1 MRLSSGARRRHAD
14 FFIAHTANPYSIT
27 ERRVPELILVVGSE
41 PAGDVSHKRG
51 RRTTWVRVSEEVGP
65 TTDHFSVTGRDL
77 FVLAASTD
85 GPHQSQS
92 AVTIRG
98 ARPMVSSIRTSSG
111 QRHEDNDNDNEREFI
126 QRVVINKSRT
136 R

>member
-1 MRLSSGARRRHAD
+1 MSSRSGEACCELLYSVYFTLLYFYSRHTSVGAERLGSELARR
-14 FFIAHTANPYSIT
+14 S
-27 ERRVPELILVVGSE
+27 
-41 PAGDVSHKRG
+41 
-51 RRTTWVRVSEEVGP
+51 
-65 TTDHFSVTGRDL
+65 DHFSVTGRDL

-85 GPHQSQS
+85 GPRQSHS

-98 ARPMVSSIRTSSG
+98 ALTMVSSIRTSSG
-111 QRHEDNDNDNEREFI
+111 QRHEDNDNDDEREFI